1 MVTITGCRYR
11 RINNDD
17 NIKNRKVPNLDDRID
32 KFKDVINQKQVHR
45 IPLRYLIDIRLA
57 NFPESFNTRIY
68 FHTWR

>member
-57 NFPESFNTRIY
+57 NFPESFSTRIY
-68 FHTWR
+68 FHAWR

>member
-57 NFPESFNTRIY
+57 NFPESFGTRIY
-68 FHTWR
+68 FHAWR